1 MKSKIILPLVLTSV
15 APSAFAGITFT
26 NDIVY
31 DEYINNN
38 NNIKFIV
45 EKTNESSDSNDTQL
59 MQMQEQRRSS
69 NMFVETK
76 DYNVTVYFDNNNKQ
90 QKIKDLKDTTKRKIK
105 INKNKE
111 QVVGKENNVVLV
123 TEQFKQQT
131 GIQTHNN
138 WKPIKGFGNTKLI
151 TNKTLSVNNF
161 TKLTEIAPD
170 KYTNNLMKQ
179 QDNKQI
185 KTNQKYRYVSA
196 NRKIKQ

>member
-15 APSAFAGITFT
+15 APSAFASITFT

-31 DEYINNN
+31 DEYIKNN

-45 EKTNESSDSNDTQL
+45 EKTNESNDTQL
-59 MQMQEQRRSS
+59 MQMQEQMRSS

-76 DYNVTVYFDNNNKQ
+76 DYNVTVYYDNTNKQ
-90 QKIKDLKDTTKRKIK
+90 QKNKDLKDTTKRKTK
-105 INKNKE
+105 ISKNKE
-111 QVVGKENNVVLV
+111 QVAIDKENNVVLV

-131 GIQTHNN
+131 GIKTHNN

-151 TNKTLSVNNF
+151 TNKILSVNNF
-161 TKLTEIAPD
+161 TKLTEIAPN
-170 KYTNNLMKQ
+170 KYSNNLIKQ
-179 QDNKQI
+179 PNN
-185 KTNQKYRYVSA
+185 NQKFQKNRYVSA

>member
-15 APSAFAGITFT
+15 TPSAFAGITFT

-31 DEYINNN
+31 DEYIKNN
-38 NNIKFIV
+38 NNIKFIL
-45 EKTNESSDSNDTQL
+45 EKTNTQD
-59 MQMQEQRRSS
+59 QQNTKSTQTQIQSS

-76 DYNVTVYFDNNNKQ
+76 DYNVAVYFDNTNKQ
-90 QKIKDLKDTTKRKIK
+90 QKNKGSKDITKRTTK

-111 QVVGKENNVVLV
+111 QFVIDKENNVVLV

-138 WKPIKGFGNTKLI
+138 WKLIKGFGNTKLI
-151 TNKTLSVNNF
+151 TNKTLSVNDF
-161 TKLTEIAPD
+161 TKLTEIASD
-170 KYTNNLMKQ
+170 KYSKNLIKQ
-179 QDNKQI
+179 SPN
-185 KTNQKYRYVSA
+185 NQKFQKNRYVSA

>member
-15 APSAFAGITFT
+15 APSAFASITFT
-26 NDIVY
+26 NNIVY
-31 DEYINNN
+31 DEYIKNN

-45 EKTNESSDSNDTQL
+45 EKTNESSDSYDAQL
-59 MQMQEQRRSS
+59 MQEQSLSS

-76 DYNVTVYFDNNNKQ
+76 DYNVSVYFDNNNNKQ
-90 QKIKDLKDTTKRKIK
+90 QKIKDSKDTTKRKIK

-111 QVVGKENNVVLV
+111 QVAIDKENNVVLV

-138 WKPIKGFGNTKLI
+138 WEPIKGLGNTKLI

-170 KYTNNLMKQ
+170 KYSNNLIKQ
-179 QDNKQI
+179 PNN
-185 KTNQKYRYVSA
+185 NQKFQKNRYVSA

>member
-15 APSAFAGITFT
+15 TPSAFANITFT

-31 DEYINNN
+31 DEYIKNN

-45 EKTNESSDSNDTQL
+45 EKTNTQD
-59 MQMQEQRRSS
+59 QQNTQSTQTQIQSS

-76 DYNVTVYFDNNNKQ
+76 DYNVAVYFDNTNKQ
-90 QKIKDLKDTTKRKIK
+90 QKNKGSKDITKRTTK

-111 QVVGKENNVVLV
+111 QFVIDKENNVVLV

-151 TNKTLSVNNF
+151 TNKTLSVNNL

-170 KYTNNLMKQ
+170 KYSNNLIKQTNN
-179 QDNKQI
+179 
-185 KTNQKYRYVSA
+185 NQKFQKNRYVSA

>member
-15 APSAFAGITFT
+15 TPSAFAGITFT

-31 DEYINNN
+31 DEYIKNN
-38 NNIKFIV
+38 NNIKFIL
-45 EKTNESSDSNDTQL
+45 EKTNTQD
-59 MQMQEQRRSS
+59 QQNTKSTQTQIQSS

-76 DYNVTVYFDNNNKQ
+76 DYNVAVYFDNTNKQ
-90 QKIKDLKDTTKRKIK
+90 QKNKGSKDITKRTTK

-111 QVVGKENNVVLV
+111 QFVIDKENNVVLV

-131 GIQTHNN
+131 DIQTHNN
-138 WKPIKGFGNTKLI
+138 WKLIKGFGNTKLI
-151 TNKTLSVNNF
+151 TNKTLSVNDF

-170 KYTNNLMKQ
+170 KYSKNLIKQSTNN
-179 QDNKQI
+179 
-185 KTNQKYRYVSA
+185 QKFQKNRYVSA

>member
-76 DYNVTVYFDNNNKQ
+76 DYNVTVYFDNNNK
-90 QKIKDLKDTTKRKIK
+90 
-105 INKNKE
+105 

>member
-15 APSAFAGITFT
+15 TPSAFANITFT

-31 DEYINNN
+31 DEYIKNN

-45 EKTNESSDSNDTQL
+45 EKTNTQD
-59 MQMQEQRRSS
+59 QQNTQSTQTQIQSS

-76 DYNVTVYFDNNNKQ
+76 DYNVAVYFDNTNKQ
-90 QKIKDLKDTTKRKIK
+90 QKNKGSKDITKRTTK

-111 QVVGKENNVVLV
+111 QFVIDKENNVVLV

-131 GIQTHNN
+131 GIQTHHN

-151 TNKTLSVNNF
+151 TNKTLSVNNL
-161 TKLTEIAPD
+161 TKLTEIASD
-170 KYTNNLMKQ
+170 KYSNNLIKQTNN
-179 QDNKQI
+179 
-185 KTNQKYRYVSA
+185 NQKFQKNRYVSA

>member
-31 DEYINNN
+31 DEYIKNN
-38 NNIKFIV
+38 NNIKFIL
-45 EKTNESSDSNDTQL
+45 EKTNTQD
-59 MQMQEQRRSS
+59 QQNTKSTQTQIQSS

-76 DYNVTVYFDNNNKQ
+76 YYNVAVYFDNTNKQ
-90 QKIKDLKDTTKRKIK
+90 QKNKGSKDITKRTTK

-111 QVVGKENNVVLV
+111 QFVIDKENNVVLV

-138 WKPIKGFGNTKLI
+138 WKLIKGFGNTKLI
-151 TNKTLSVNNF
+151 TNKTLSVNDF

-170 KYTNNLMKQ
+170 KYSKNLIKQ
-179 QDNKQI
+179 SPN
-185 KTNQKYRYVSA
+185 NQKFQKNRYVSA

>member
-15 APSAFAGITFT
+15 TPSAFAGITFT

-31 DEYINNN
+31 DEYIKNN
-38 NNIKFIV
+38 NNIKFIL
-45 EKTNESSDSNDTQL
+45 EKTNTQD
-59 MQMQEQRRSS
+59 QQNTKSTQTQIQSS

-76 DYNVTVYFDNNNKQ
+76 DYNVAVYFDNTNKQ
-90 QKIKDLKDTTKRKIK
+90 QKNKGSKDITK

-111 QVVGKENNVVLV
+111 QFVIDKENNVVLV

-138 WKPIKGFGNTKLI
+138 WKLIKGFGNTKLI
-151 TNKTLSVNNF
+151 TNKTLSVNDF

-170 KYTNNLMKQ
+170 KYSKNLIKQ
-179 QDNKQI
+179 SPN
-185 KTNQKYRYVSA
+185 NQKFQKNRYVSA

>member
-45 EKTNESSDSNDTQL
+45 EKTNESNDAQF

-90 QKIKDLKDTTKRKIK
+90 QKIKDLKDITKRKIK

-138 WKPIKGFGNTKLI
+138 WKLIKGFGNTKLI
-151 TNKTLSVNNF
+151 TNKTLSVNDF

-170 KYTNNLMKQ
+170 KYSKNLIKQ
-179 QDNKQI
+179 SPN
-185 KTNQKYRYVSA
+185 NQKFQKNRYVSA

>member
-15 APSAFAGITFT
+15 TPSAFAGITFT

-31 DEYINNN
+31 DEYIKNN
-38 NNIKFIV
+38 NNIKFIL
-45 EKTNESSDSNDTQL
+45 EKTNTQD
-59 MQMQEQRRSS
+59 QQNTKSTQTQIQSS

-76 DYNVTVYFDNNNKQ
+76 DYNVAVYFDNTNKQ
-90 QKIKDLKDTTKRKIK
+90 QKNKGSKDITKRTTK

-111 QVVGKENNVVLV
+111 QFVIDKENNIVLV

-151 TNKTLSVNNF
+151 TNKTLSVNNL

-170 KYTNNLMKQ
+170 KYSNNLIKQTNN
-179 QDNKQI
+179 
-185 KTNQKYRYVSA
+185 NQKFQKNRYVSA

>member
-15 APSAFAGITFT
+15 APSAFASITFT

-31 DEYINNN
+31 DEYIKNN

-45 EKTNESSDSNDTQL
+45 EKTNESSDSNDAQL
-59 MQMQEQRRSS
+59 MQEQSLSS

-76 DYNVTVYFDNNNKQ
+76 DYNVSVYFDNNNNKQ
-90 QKIKDLKDTTKRKIK
+90 QKIKDSKNTTKRKIK
-105 INKNKE
+105 ISKNKE

-131 GIQTHNN
+131 HNN
-138 WKPIKGFGNTKLI
+138 WKTIKDFGNTQLI
-151 TNKTLSVNNF
+151 TNKTLSINNF

-170 KYTNNLMKQ
+170 KYSNNLIKQ

>member
-15 APSAFAGITFT
+15 TPSAFAGITFT

-31 DEYINNN
+31 DEYIKNN
-38 NNIKFIV
+38 NNIKFIL
-45 EKTNESSDSNDTQL
+45 EKTNTQD
-59 MQMQEQRRSS
+59 QQNTKSTQTQIQSS

-76 DYNVTVYFDNNNKQ
+76 DYNVAVYFDNTNKQ
-90 QKIKDLKDTTKRKIK
+90 QKNKGSKDITKRTTK

-111 QVVGKENNVVLV
+111 QFVIDKENNVVLV

-138 WKPIKGFGNTKLI
+138 WKLIKGFGNTKLI
-151 TNKTLSVNNF
+151 TNKTLSVNDF

-170 KYTNNLMKQ
+170 KYSKNLIKQ
-179 QDNKQI
+179 SQN
-185 KTNQKYRYVSA
+185 NQKFQKNRYVSA

>member
-15 APSAFAGITFT
+15 TPSAFAGITFT

-31 DEYINNN
+31 DEYIKNN
-38 NNIKFIV
+38 NNIKFIL
-45 EKTNESSDSNDTQL
+45 EKTNTQD
-59 MQMQEQRRSS
+59 QQNTKSTQTQIQSS

-76 DYNVTVYFDNNNKQ
+76 DYNVVVYFDNTNKQ
-90 QKIKDLKDTTKRKIK
+90 QKNKGSKDITKRTTK

-111 QVVGKENNVVLV
+111 QFVIDKENNVVLV

-138 WKPIKGFGNTKLI
+138 WKLIKGFGNTKLI
-151 TNKTLSVNNF
+151 TNKTLSVNDF

-170 KYTNNLMKQ
+170 KYSKNLIKQ
-179 QDNKQI
+179 SPN
-185 KTNQKYRYVSA
+185 NQKFQKNRYFSA

>member
-31 DEYINNN
+31 DEYIKNN
-38 NNIKFIV
+38 NNIKFIL
-45 EKTNESSDSNDTQL
+45 EKTNTQD
-59 MQMQEQRRSS
+59 QQNTKSTQTQIQSS
-69 NMFVETK
+69 NMFIETK
-76 DYNVTVYFDNNNKQ
+76 DYNVAVYFDNINKQ
-90 QKIKDLKDTTKRKIK
+90 QKNKGSKDIIKRTTK

-111 QVVGKENNVVLV
+111 QFVIDKENNVVLV

-138 WKPIKGFGNTKLI
+138 WKLIKGFGNTKLI
-151 TNKTLSVNNF
+151 TNKTLSVNDF

-170 KYTNNLMKQ
+170 KYSKNLIKQ
-179 QDNKQI
+179 SPN
-185 KTNQKYRYVSA
+185 NQKFQKNRYVSA

>member
-15 APSAFAGITFT
+15 TPSAFAGITFT

-31 DEYINNN
+31 DEYIKNN
-38 NNIKFIV
+38 NNIKFIL
-45 EKTNESSDSNDTQL
+45 EKTNTQD
-59 MQMQEQRRSS
+59 QQNTKSTQTQIQSS

-76 DYNVTVYFDNNNKQ
+76 DYNVAVYFDNTNKQ
-90 QKIKDLKDTTKRKIK
+90 QKNKGSKDITKRTTK

-111 QVVGKENNVVLV
+111 QFVIDKENNVVLV

-170 KYTNNLMKQ
+170 KYSNNLIKQTNN
-179 QDNKQI
+179 
-185 KTNQKYRYVSA
+185 NQKFQKNRYVSA

>member
-15 APSAFAGITFT
+15 TPSAFAGITFT

-31 DEYINNN
+31 DEYIKNN
-38 NNIKFIV
+38 NNIKFIL
-45 EKTNESSDSNDTQL
+45 EKTNT
-59 MQMQEQRRSS
+59 QEQQNTKSTQTQIQSS

-76 DYNVTVYFDNNNKQ
+76 DYNVAVYFDNTNKQ
-90 QKIKDLKDTTKRKIK
+90 QKNKGSKDITKRTTK

-111 QVVGKENNVVLV
+111 QFVIDKENNVVLV

-138 WKPIKGFGNTKLI
+138 WKLIKGFGNTKLI
-151 TNKTLSVNNF
+151 TNKTLSVNDF

-170 KYTNNLMKQ
+170 KYSKNLIKQ
-179 QDNKQI
+179 SPN
-185 KTNQKYRYVSA
+185 NQKFQKNRYVSA

>member
-15 APSAFAGITFT
+15 APSAFASITFT
-26 NDIVY
+26 NNIVY
-31 DEYINNN
+31 DEYIKNN

-45 EKTNESSDSNDTQL
+45 EKTNESSDSNNAQL
-59 MQMQEQRRSS
+59 MQEQRLNS

-76 DYNVTVYFDNNNKQ
+76 DYNVSIYFDNNKQ
-90 QKIKDLKDTTKRKIK
+90 QKIKDSKDTTKRKIK

-111 QVVGKENNVVLV
+111 QVVGKKNNVVLV

-131 GIQTHNN
+131 HNN
-138 WKPIKGFGNTKLI
+138 WKPIKDFGNTQLI
-151 TNKTLSVNNF
+151 TNKTLSINNF

-170 KYTNNLMKQ
+170 KYSNNLIKQ

>member
-15 APSAFAGITFT
+15 TPSAFAGITFT

-31 DEYINNN
+31 DEYIKNN
-38 NNIKFIV
+38 NNIKFIL
-45 EKTNESSDSNDTQL
+45 EKTNTQD
-59 MQMQEQRRSS
+59 QQNTKSTQTQIQSS

-76 DYNVTVYFDNNNKQ
+76 DYNVAVYFDNTNKQ
-90 QKIKDLKDTTKRKIK
+90 QKNKGSKDITKRTTK

-111 QVVGKENNVVLV
+111 QFVIDKENNVVLV

-138 WKPIKGFGNTKLI
+138 WKLIKGFGNTKLI
-151 TNKTLSVNNF
+151 TNKTLSVNDF

-170 KYTNNLMKQ
+170 KYSKNLIKQ
-179 QDNKQI
+179 SPN
-185 KTNQKYRYVSA
+185 NQKFQKNRYFSA

>member
-15 APSAFAGITFT
+15 TPSAFAGITFT

-31 DEYINNN
+31 DEYIKNN
-38 NNIKFIV
+38 NNIKFIL
-45 EKTNESSDSNDTQL
+45 EKTNTQD
-59 MQMQEQRRSS
+59 QQNTKSTQTKIQSS

-76 DYNVTVYFDNNNKQ
+76 DYNVAVYFDNTNKQ
-90 QKIKDLKDTTKRKIK
+90 QKNKGSKDITKRTTK

-111 QVVGKENNVVLV
+111 QFVIDKENNVVLV

-138 WKPIKGFGNTKLI
+138 WKLIKGFGNTKLI
-151 TNKTLSVNNF
+151 TNKTLSVNDF

-170 KYTNNLMKQ
+170 KYSKNLIKQ
-179 QDNKQI
+179 SPN
-185 KTNQKYRYVSA
+185 NQKFQKNRYVSA

>member
-15 APSAFAGITFT
+15 TPSAFANITFT

-31 DEYINNN
+31 DEYIKNN

-45 EKTNESSDSNDTQL
+45 EKTNTQD
-59 MQMQEQRRSS
+59 QQNTQSTQTQIQSS

-76 DYNVTVYFDNNNKQ
+76 DYNVAVYFDNTNKQ
-90 QKIKDLKDTTKRKIK
+90 QKNKGSKDITKRTTK

-111 QVVGKENNVVLV
+111 QFVIDKENNVVLV
-123 TEQFKQQT
+123 TKQFKQQT

-196 NRKIKQ
+196 NIKIKQ

>member
-15 APSAFAGITFT
+15 APSAFASITFT

-31 DEYINNN
+31 DEYIKNN

-45 EKTNESSDSNDTQL
+45 EKTNESNDTQL
-59 MQMQEQRRSS
+59 MQMQEQMRSS

-90 QKIKDLKDTTKRKIK
+90 QKIKALKDTTKRKIK

-111 QVVGKENNVVLV
+111 QVEQVIDKENNVVLV

-170 KYTNNLMKQ
+170 KYSNNLIKQ
-179 QDNKQI
+179 PNND
-185 KTNQKYRYVSA
+185 QKSQKNRYVSA

>member
-31 DEYINNN
+31 DEYIKNN
-38 NNIKFIV
+38 NNIKFIL
-45 EKTNESSDSNDTQL
+45 EKTNTQD
-59 MQMQEQRRSS
+59 QQNTKSTQTQIQSS

-76 DYNVTVYFDNNNKQ
+76 DYNVAVYFDNTNKQ
-90 QKIKDLKDTTKRKIK
+90 QKNKGSKDITKRTTK

-111 QVVGKENNVVLV
+111 QFVIDKENNVVLV

-138 WKPIKGFGNTKLI
+138 WKLIKGFGNTKLI
-151 TNKTLSVNNF
+151 TNKTLSVNDF

-170 KYTNNLMKQ
+170 KYSKNLIKQ
-179 QDNKQI
+179 SPN
-185 KTNQKYRYVSA
+185 NQKFQKNRYVSA

>member
-15 APSAFAGITFT
+15 TPSAFAGITFT

-31 DEYINNN
+31 DEYIKNN
-38 NNIKFIV
+38 NNIKFIL
-45 EKTNESSDSNDTQL
+45 EKTNTQD
-59 MQMQEQRRSS
+59 QQNTKSTQTQIQSS

-76 DYNVTVYFDNNNKQ
+76 DYNVAVYFDNTNKQ
-90 QKIKDLKDTTKRKIK
+90 QKNKGSKDITKRTTK

-111 QVVGKENNVVLV
+111 QFVIDKENNVVLV

-138 WKPIKGFGNTKLI
+138 WKLIKGFGNTKLI
-151 TNKTLSVNNF
+151 TNKTLSVNDF

-170 KYTNNLMKQ
+170 KYSKNLIKQSPNNQKF
-179 QDNKQI
+179 
-185 KTNQKYRYVSA
+185 QKYRYVSA

>member
-15 APSAFAGITFT
+15 TPSAFAGITFT

-31 DEYINNN
+31 DEYIKNN
-38 NNIKFIV
+38 NNIKFIL
-45 EKTNESSDSNDTQL
+45 EKTNTQD
-59 MQMQEQRRSS
+59 QQNTKSTQTQIQSS

-76 DYNVTVYFDNNNKQ
+76 DYNVAVYFDNTNKQ
-90 QKIKDLKDTTKRKIK
+90 QKNKGSKDITKRTTK

-111 QVVGKENNVVLV
+111 QFVINKENNVVLV

-138 WKPIKGFGNTKLI
+138 WKLIKGFGNTKLI
-151 TNKTLSVNNF
+151 TNKTLSVNDF

-170 KYTNNLMKQ
+170 KYSKNLIKQ
-179 QDNKQI
+179 FPN
-185 KTNQKYRYVSA
+185 NQKFQKNRYVSA

>member
-45 EKTNESSDSNDTQL
+45 EKTNESNDAQF

-90 QKIKDLKDTTKRKIK
+90 QKIKDLKDITKRKIK

-170 KYTNNLMKQ
+170 KYSNNLIKQ
-179 QDNKQI
+179 PNN
-185 KTNQKYRYVSA
+185 NQKFQKNRYVSA

>member
-15 APSAFAGITFT
+15 TPSAFAGITFT

-31 DEYINNN
+31 DEYIKNN
-38 NNIKFIV
+38 NNIKFILK
-45 EKTNESSDSNDTQL
+45 KTNTQD
-59 MQMQEQRRSS
+59 QQNTKSTQTQIQSS

-76 DYNVTVYFDNNNKQ
+76 DYNVAVYFDNTNKQ
-90 QKIKDLKDTTKRKIK
+90 QKNKGSKDITKRTTK

-111 QVVGKENNVVLV
+111 QFVIDKENNVVLV

-138 WKPIKGFGNTKLI
+138 WKLIKGFGNTKLI
-151 TNKTLSVNNF
+151 TNKTLSVNDF

-170 KYTNNLMKQ
+170 KYSKNLIKQ
-179 QDNKQI
+179 SPN
-185 KTNQKYRYVSA
+185 NQKFQKNRYVSA

>member
-15 APSAFAGITFT
+15 TPSAFAGITFT

-31 DEYINNN
+31 DEYIKNN
-38 NNIKFIV
+38 NNIKFIL
-45 EKTNESSDSNDTQL
+45 EKTNTQD
-59 MQMQEQRRSS
+59 QQNTKSTQTQIQSS

-76 DYNVTVYFDNNNKQ
+76 DYNVAVYFDNTNKQ
-90 QKIKDLKDTTKRKIK
+90 QKNKGSKDITKRTTK

-111 QVVGKENNVVLV
+111 QFVIDKENNVVLV

-138 WKPIKGFGNTKLI
+138 WKLIKGFGNTKLI
-151 TNKTLSVNNF
+151 TNKTLSVNDF

-170 KYTNNLMKQ
+170 KYSKNLIKQ
-179 QDNKQI
+179 SPN
-185 KTNQKYRYVSA
+185 NQKFQKNRYVSA

>member
-15 APSAFAGITFT
+15 APSAFASITFT

-31 DEYINNN
+31 DEYIKNN

-45 EKTNESSDSNDTQL
+45 EKTNESSDSNDAQL
-59 MQMQEQRRSS
+59 MQEQSLSS

-76 DYNVTVYFDNNNKQ
+76 DYNVSVYFDNNNKQ
-90 QKIKDLKDTTKRKIK
+90 QKIKDSKNTTKRKIK
-105 INKNKE
+105 ISKNKE

-131 GIQTHNN
+131 HNN
-138 WKPIKGFGNTKLI
+138 WKTIKDFGNTQLI
-151 TNKTLSVNNF
+151 TNKTLSINNF

-170 KYTNNLMKQ
+170 KYSNNLIKQ

>member
-15 APSAFAGITFT
+15 APSAFASITFT

-31 DEYINNN
+31 DEYIKNN

-45 EKTNESSDSNDTQL
+45 EKTNTQEKQNTQSTQTQL
-59 MQMQEQRRSS
+59 QSS

-76 DYNVTVYFDNNNKQ
+76 DYNVTVYFDNDKKQ
-90 QKIKDLKDTTKRKIK
+90 QKNKDLKDTTKRKTK
-105 INKNKE
+105 ISKNKE
-111 QVVGKENNVVLV
+111 QVAIDKENNVVLV

-138 WKPIKGFGNTKLI
+138 WKPIKGFGNTRLI

-161 TKLTEIAPD
+161 TKLTEITPD
-170 KYTNNLMKQ
+170 KYSNNLIKQ
-179 QDNKQI
+179 SNN
-185 KTNQKYRYVSA
+185 NQKFQKNRYVSV

>member
-15 APSAFAGITFT
+15 TPSAFAGITFT

-31 DEYINNN
+31 DEYIKNN
-38 NNIKFIV
+38 NNIKFIL
-45 EKTNESSDSNDTQL
+45 EKTNTQD
-59 MQMQEQRRSS
+59 QQNTKSTQTQIQSS

-90 QKIKDLKDTTKRKIK
+90 QKIKDLKDITKRKIK

>member
-15 APSAFAGITFT
+15 TPSAFAGITFT

-31 DEYINNN
+31 DEYIKNN
-38 NNIKFIV
+38 NNIKFIL
-45 EKTNESSDSNDTQL
+45 EKTNTQD
-59 MQMQEQRRSS
+59 QQNTKSTQTQIQSS

-76 DYNVTVYFDNNNKQ
+76 DYNVVVYFDNTNKQ
-90 QKIKDLKDTTKRKIK
+90 QKNKGSKDITKRTTK

-111 QVVGKENNVVLV
+111 QFVINKENNVVLV

-138 WKPIKGFGNTKLI
+138 WKLIKGFGNTKLI
-151 TNKTLSVNNF
+151 TNKTLSVNDF

-170 KYTNNLMKQ
+170 KYSKNLIKQ
-179 QDNKQI
+179 SPN
-185 KTNQKYRYVSA
+185 NQKFQKNRYFSA

>member
-15 APSAFAGITFT
+15 TPSAFAGITFT

-31 DEYINNN
+31 DEYIKNN
-38 NNIKFIV
+38 NNIKFIL
-45 EKTNESSDSNDTQL
+45 EKTNTQD
-59 MQMQEQRRSS
+59 QQNTKSTQTQIQSS
-69 NMFVETK
+69 NIFVETK
-76 DYNVTVYFDNNNKQ
+76 DYNVAVYFDNTNKQ
-90 QKIKDLKDTTKRKIK
+90 QKNKGSKDITKRTTK

-111 QVVGKENNVVLV
+111 QFVIDKENNVVLI

-138 WKPIKGFGNTKLI
+138 WKLIKGFGNTKLI
-151 TNKTLSVNNF
+151 TNKTLSVNDF

-170 KYTNNLMKQ
+170 KYSKNLIKQ
-179 QDNKQI
+179 SPN
-185 KTNQKYRYVSA
+185 NQKFQKNRYVSA

>member
-1 MKSKIILPLVLTSV
+1 MKSKIILTLVLTSV
-15 APSAFAGITFT
+15 TPSAFAGITFT

-31 DEYINNN
+31 DEYIKNN
-38 NNIKFIV
+38 NNIKFIL
-45 EKTNESSDSNDTQL
+45 EKTNTQD
-59 MQMQEQRRSS
+59 QQNTKSTQTQIQSS

-76 DYNVTVYFDNNNKQ
+76 DYNVAVYFDNTNKQ
-90 QKIKDLKDTTKRKIK
+90 QKNKGSKDITKRTTK

-111 QVVGKENNVVLV
+111 QFVIDKENNVVLV

-138 WKPIKGFGNTKLI
+138 WKLIKGFGNTKLI
-151 TNKTLSVNNF
+151 TNKTLSVNDF

-170 KYTNNLMKQ
+170 KYSKNLIKQ
-179 QDNKQI
+179 SPN
-185 KTNQKYRYVSA
+185 NQKFQKNRYVSA

>member
-45 EKTNESSDSNDTQL
+45 EKTNESNDAQF

-69 NMFVETK
+69 NMFFETK

-90 QKIKDLKDTTKRKIK
+90 QKIKDLKDTTKRKTK
-105 INKNKE
+105 ISKNKE
-111 QVVGKENNVVLV
+111 QVAIDKENNVVWV

-138 WKPIKGFGNTKLI
+138 WKPIKDFGNTKLI

-170 KYTNNLMKQ
+170 KYSNNLIKQ
-179 QDNKQI
+179 PNN
-185 KTNQKYRYVSA
+185 NQKFQKNRYVSA

>member
-15 APSAFAGITFT
+15 TPSAFAGITFT

-31 DEYINNN
+31 DEYIKNN
-38 NNIKFIV
+38 NNIKFIL
-45 EKTNESSDSNDTQL
+45 EKTNTQD
-59 MQMQEQRRSS
+59 QQNTKSTQTQIQSS

-76 DYNVTVYFDNNNKQ
+76 DYNVAVYFDNTNKQ
-90 QKIKDLKDTTKRKIK
+90 QKNKGSKDITKRTTK

-111 QVVGKENNVVLV
+111 QFVIDKENNIVLV

-138 WKPIKGFGNTKLI
+138 WKLIKGFGNTKLI
-151 TNKTLSVNNF
+151 TNKTLSVNDF

-170 KYTNNLMKQ
+170 KYSKNLIKQ
-179 QDNKQI
+179 SPN
-185 KTNQKYRYVSA
+185 NQKFQKNRYVSA

>member
-15 APSAFAGITFT
+15 TPSAFAGITFT

-31 DEYINNN
+31 DEYIKNN
-38 NNIKFIV
+38 NNIKFIL
-45 EKTNESSDSNDTQL
+45 EKTNTQD
-59 MQMQEQRRSS
+59 QQNTKSTQTQIQSY

-76 DYNVTVYFDNNNKQ
+76 DYNVAVYFDNTNKQ
-90 QKIKDLKDTTKRKIK
+90 QKNKGSKDITKRTTK

-111 QVVGKENNVVLV
+111 QFVIDKENNVVLV

-138 WKPIKGFGNTKLI
+138 WKLIKGFGNTKLI
-151 TNKTLSVNNF
+151 TNKTLSVNDF

-170 KYTNNLMKQ
+170 KYSKNLIKQ
-179 QDNKQI
+179 SPN
-185 KTNQKYRYVSA
+185 NQKFQKNRYVSA

>member
-15 APSAFAGITFT
+15 APSAFASITFT
-26 NDIVY
+26 NNIVY
-31 DEYINNN
+31 DEYIKNN

-45 EKTNESSDSNDTQL
+45 EKTNESSDSNNAQL
-59 MQMQEQRRSS
+59 MQEQRLNS

-76 DYNVTVYFDNNNKQ
+76 DYNVSIYFDNNKQ
-90 QKIKDLKDTTKRKIK
+90 QKIKDSKDTTKRKIK

-111 QVVGKENNVVLV
+111 QVVGKKNNVVLV

-131 GIQTHNN
+131 HNN
-138 WKPIKGFGNTKLI
+138 WKSIKDFGNTQLI
-151 TNKTLSVNNF
+151 TNKTLSINNF

-170 KYTNNLMKQ
+170 KYSNNLIKQ